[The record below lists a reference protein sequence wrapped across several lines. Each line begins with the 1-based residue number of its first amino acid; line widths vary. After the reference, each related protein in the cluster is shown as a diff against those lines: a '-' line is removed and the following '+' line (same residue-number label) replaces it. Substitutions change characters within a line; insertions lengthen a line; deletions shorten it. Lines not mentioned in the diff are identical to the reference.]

1 MGKYFNIIIFFFL
14 GFVTG
19 YSQENPE
26 REALLKKVES
36 SFTVLDA
43 VPEKANQ
50 EAQLLEKE
58 GRSLKEA
65 DVELPALVIQCI
77 YYRGKND
84 FEKMM
89 AKAKLLSKRAKSYK
103 ADAYQIMAKRYLF
116 EAYYFS
122 GLPEKA
128 FRELEQGRELAAQL
142 QGKDSLNIISK
153 GDLYI
158 SFSNYYAAK
167 GDNKNQLD
175 FLNLAGREFEQMP
188 NKEYKEELLHI
199 HYSNLAA
206 AYNEIN
212 ELDSA
217 KHHIALSQELN
228 NNFNQHN
235 TNITNLWVM
244 GSVALKEKNYQHAL
258 NYFKE
263 AEKLEGYKNHINI
276 RSLYDNIIL
285 CYQELMK
292 ADSARIYEIKKDSL
306 KLSITENQNK
316 SLHQLLKEKEDNSN
330 PYLYL
335 LVFLFILMGV
345 VIFLITRKNKTL
357 ARQEQES
364 QKYLATFSENQARHN
379 YSQLLQMLEQR
390 DPAFMNYFDEMFP
403 GFSKKLLE
411 INPQIVQTE
420 IEFCSLLKLKI
431 PTKDIARYKYITPK
445 TVQNKKYLIR
455 KKLNIPKEIDI
466 YQWFD
471 GV

>member
-1 MGKYFNIIIFFFL
+1 MRKYFHIIIFFFL
-14 GFVTG
+14 GLVTG

-89 AKAKLLSKRAKSYK
+89 GKAKLLSKRAKSYK

-188 NKEYKEELLHI
+188 NKEYREELLHI

-217 KHHIALSQELN
+217 KHYTALSQEFS
-228 NNFNQHN
+228 NNFNPHG
-235 TNITNLWVM
+235 TNLWVM
-244 GSVALKEKNYQHAL
+244 GNVALKEKNYGQAL

-263 AEKLEGYKNHINI
+263 AEKLEGYKNHINV

-292 ADSARIYEIKKDSL
+292 PDSARIYEIKKDSL

-335 LVFLFILMGV
+335 LSFLFMLMGV
-345 VIFLITRKNKTL
+345 VILLIIRKTKTL
-357 ARQEQES
+357 ARQERES
-364 QKYLATFSENQARHN
+364 QKYLATFSENQAKQN
-379 YSQLLQMLEQR
+379 YSQLLQMLEQGA
-390 DPAFMNYFDEMFP
+390 PVFMNYFDEMFP

-411 INPQIVQTE
+411 INPQIVQSE